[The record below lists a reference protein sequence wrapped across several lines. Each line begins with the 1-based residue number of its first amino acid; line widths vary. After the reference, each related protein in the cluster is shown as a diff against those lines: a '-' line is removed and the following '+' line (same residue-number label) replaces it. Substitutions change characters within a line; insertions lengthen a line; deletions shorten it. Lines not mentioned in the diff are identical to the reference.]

1 MYLKY
6 MNESVINVSQNG
18 IFNETEAYVPTLL
31 LHNKVAYAD
40 SVAPFQ
46 PVHLRSLFWEVHC
59 PLIYIISLTYQR
71 TVQLS
76 RQGAAWSWATR
87 SVYDI
92 CQMSPVA
99 AKELNAAD

>member
-1 MYLKY
+1 

-40 SVAPFQ
+40 IVAPYQ
-46 PVHLRSLFWEVHC
+46 PVHLRSLVWKLHC
-59 PLIYIISLTYQR
+59 LLLYIISLTYQR
-71 TVQLS
+71 TVQLL
-76 RQGAAWSWATR
+76 RQIA
-87 SVYDI
+87 

-99 AKELNAAD
+99 AKELNVDE